1 MSLPYFN
8 MEFLP
13 YHSLLLLLPLI
24 LLPALYFFIAS
35 KAKKNVNAEKP
46 NFPPSPPKIPI
57 LGNFHQLGSHPH
69 RSLHNLS
76 QKYGPVM
83 LLQLGRIPTLIIN
96 SAEAAKQILKTH
108 DLEFCTRPD
117 LVRPKRLTYN
127 NLDIAFAPYGEYWK
141 EVRKVSVHEL
151 LSMTRVQSFSAVR
164 EEEVADMIK
173 SISATSSA
181 SAPIDLFE
189 KSLSLSDKII
199 SRIAF
204 GKRAQK
210 GEKYENGRLKEI
222 IYEAMAALGY
232 MRASNFFP
240 EVGWI
245 LDRLSGAYWETEK
258 SFHDFDK
265 FFQQVIDEHLDPARQ
280 KAEHD
285 DIIDVLL
292 KLEKDNPSSTVHFS
306 HDHIKAI
313 LTNLFIA
320 GVDTSAVTINW
331 AMAELIKNPKAMK
344 KVQDEV
350 RSYMGKSKDK
360 VEEKD
365 LDQFPYLKMVVKETL
380 RLHPPAPF
388 LLPRESMTYSKVGG
402 YDVYPKT
409 RVLINAWGIGR
420 DPACW
425 EKPDAFYPDRFVDS
439 SFDFTGQQS
448 FELVPFGGGRRGC
461 PGVNMGL
468 VTIELALANLLY
480 CFNWELPN
488 GMKNEDANMDEVAG
502 TIAAHMKDP
511 LYLVPIKV

>member
-1 MSLPYFN
+1 

-13 YHSLLLLLPLI
+13 CNSLLLLLPLI
-24 LLPALYFFIAS
+24 LLPALYFLNTS
-35 KAKKNVNAEKP
+35 KGKKNVSVEKP

-117 LVRPKRLTYN
+117 LVRPKH
-127 NLDIAFAPYGEYWK
+127 IAFAPYGEYWK

-204 GKRAQK
+204 GKRLQK

-222 IYEAMAALGY
+222 IYEAMAALG
-232 MRASNFFP
+232 
-240 EVGWI
+240 WI
-245 LDRLSGAYWETEK
+245 LDRLSGAYWATEK

-280 KAEHD
+280 KSEHD

-292 KLEKDNPSSTVHFS
+292 KLEKDNPSSTVHFT

-313 LTNLFIA
+313 LT
-320 GVDTSAVTINW
+320 
-331 AMAELIKNPKAMK
+331 
-344 KVQDEV
+344 
-350 RSYMGKSKDK
+350 
-360 VEEKD
+360 
-365 LDQFPYLKMVVKETL
+365 
-380 RLHPPAPF
+380 
-388 LLPRESMTYSKVGG
+388 
-402 YDVYPKT
+402 
-409 RVLINAWGIGR
+409 
-420 DPACW
+420 
-425 EKPDAFYPDRFVDS
+425 
-439 SFDFTGQQS
+439 
-448 FELVPFGGGRRGC
+448 
-461 PGVNMGL
+461 
-468 VTIELALANLLY
+468 
-480 CFNWELPN
+480 
-488 GMKNEDANMDEVAG
+488 
-502 TIAAHMKDP
+502 
-511 LYLVPIKV
+511 